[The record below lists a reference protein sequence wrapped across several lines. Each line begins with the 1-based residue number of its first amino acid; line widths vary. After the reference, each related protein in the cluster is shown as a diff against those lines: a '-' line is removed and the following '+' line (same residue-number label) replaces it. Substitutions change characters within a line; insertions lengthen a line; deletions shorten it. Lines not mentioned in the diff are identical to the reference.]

1 MFDVDMTRAACV
13 AIGLAILTAKA
24 EMPVNIHTLVDKI
37 VAAAQAEPASNRI
50 ETSLQLAPALQFHFP
65 GEAKNIVLRVEHE
78 LSAKDDDRR
87 AQFYRVMLNLDAS
100 EAAQIAA
107 RIRDNNVRYSAEL
120 KHCVED
126 HDIGCGER
134 VLTQAQNAGAYCI
147 SDTRWVIDQLETTDP
162 LAARVVFES
171 VLQSFPTNNADFQD
185 VQVLL
190 DSAQAITQIDLA
202 LAGRAAKVIEAAVQN
217 PQFEA
222 RTQEIVTAR
231 FLVDGKQVDTASTS
245 ETVLVQTQSLLKRG
259 VLPHLIGMRFT
270 MKHPSAHA
278 AYRANQNSNSAANTL
293 LQELASRVQELNDF
307 ALRGVNGRHY
317 RLKVLRGHP
326 VLLDFWAT
334 WCVPCR
340 EEMPRLDALA
350 RKGLTVLAITDEDD
364 QVVRKF
370 VAANRYTFPVL
381 LDPRGEVFKIY
392 GVRPRPTTILI
403 DSAGKIIDRWTE
415 LPAADVLQA
424 ALTRAERGN
433 SQ

>member
-1 MFDVDMTRAACV
+1 MDMTRAACV

-24 EMPVNIHTLVDKI
+24 EMPSNIHTLVDKI

-50 ETSLQLAPALQFHFP
+50 EILLHLASALQFHFP
-65 GEAKNIVLRVEHE
+65 GEAKNIVLKAEHE

-87 AQFYRVMLNLDAS
+87 AQLYRVMLNLDAS

-120 KHCVED
+120 QHCAEN
-126 HDIGCGER
+126 HDTGCGKR
-134 VLTQAQNAGAYCI
+134 VLTQAQNAGAYRI
-147 SDTRWVIDQLETTDP
+147 SYTKWVIAQLETTDP
-162 LAARVVFES
+162 LAAQAVFES
-171 VLQSFPTNNADFQD
+171 VLQSFPTNNADFRD

-190 DSAQAITQIDLA
+190 DSAKAIEKIDLA
-202 LAGRAAKVIEAAVQN
+202 LARRAAKTIEAAVQN

-259 VLPHLIGMRFT
+259 VFPHLIGGMQYT

-278 AYRANQNSNSAANTL
+278 ADRTNQNSNSDAKTL

-307 ALRGVNGRHY
+307 ALRGVNGHHY
-317 RLKVLRGHP
+317 RLKALRGHA

-364 QVVRKF
+364 QVVRNF

-381 LDPRGEVFKIY
+381 LDPQGAVFKIY
-392 GVRPRPTTILI
+392 DVGPRPTTILI
-403 DSAGKIIDRWTE
+403 DSTGKIIDRWIE
-415 LPAADVLQA
+415 LPESDVLQA